1 MPLKTEMGKKESKIE
16 EALES
21 VRPFLKMDGGDVEL
35 VGIDENNVVTLR
47 LLGTC
52 SGCSMSHMTMK
63 AGIEE
68 AIRKVLPEVSSVIAV
83 NG

>member
-1 MPLKTEMGKKESKIE
+1 MDYQAKIE

-21 VRPFLKMDGGDVEL
+21 VRPFLKMDGGDVEF
-35 VGIDENNVVTLR
+35 VKIDDKKVVTLK
-47 LLGTC
+47 LLGSC

-68 AIRKVLPEVSSVIAV
+68 AIRKLLPDIKEVVAV
-83 NG
+83 D

>member
-1 MPLKTEMGKKESKIE
+1 MKSRENIIE

-21 VRPFLKMDGGDVEL
+21 VRPFLKMDGGNVEL
-35 VGIDENNVVTLR
+35 VQIDEQNVVTLK
-47 LLGTC
+47 LLGAC

-68 AIRKVLPEVSSVIAV
+68 AIKKVLPEVQSVIAIEE
-83 NG
+83 

>member
-1 MPLKTEMGKKESKIE
+1 MIKMGKKETKIE
-16 EALES
+16 EALDS

-35 VGIDENNVVTLR
+35 VGISDENVVTIK
-47 LLGTC
+47 LLGAC

-68 AIRKVLPEVSSVIAV
+68 AIRKILPEVRSVVAV